1 MFYKTRTRILCLHY
15 FNLAVGLERQR
26 QPELAAR
33 PLVVVRIWDAQVLD
47 ACPLAAAAGVQ
58 PGAARRRVE
67 QLCPEAALLPAA
79 EDDYQQLHAA
89 LRTTLLHF
97 AGAGRVEAAALG
109 EFYVD
114 VAGLTSAFG
123 SETDLAEQL
132 RAALAPVTAL
142 APAIGIA
149 ENKFTAARA
158 AAAHHAAGCASGAL
172 LVAGG
177 SAAEFLAPQPLQALP
192 NLPAEMLRR
201 LQLFG
206 LHTLGN
212 FAALPAAAV
221 ATQFDAAGLCYH
233 ALARGRDARPLLPH
247 TPPLILRCSHALPE
261 GLPDR
266 QALHNHAGRLAQ
278 RLAAALQAASVHTTA
293 LAVELQQDT
302 GPAQQAG
309 AAVKPPC
316 ADARRLQRMAQRLLE
331 QFELT
336 TAAGTL
342 RLTAYP
348 LRAWHLGASQP
359 ELLPERTARPSDN
372 MHQTVRALRQRFG
385 APVMQLAS
393 TLGPPQPLPLQVR
406 SAPDGSPQLVR
417 LPKNNGT
424 RTVQQVLEFWREQRS
439 WWEQPVQRE
448 YYLVEAVGGRLLTL
462 FHDARAGWFL
472 DRRCEL

>member
-1 MFYKTRTRILCLHY
+1 M
-15 FNLAVGLERQR
+15 
-26 QPELAAR
+26 
-33 PLVVVRIWDAQVLD
+33 
-47 ACPLAAAAGVQ
+47 
-58 PGAARRRVE
+58 
-67 QLCPEAALLPAA
+67 
-79 EDDYQQLHAA
+79 
-89 LRTTLLHF
+89 
-97 AGAGRVEAAALG
+97 
-109 EFYVD
+109 
-114 VAGLTSAFG
+114 
-123 SETDLAEQL
+123 
-132 RAALAPVTAL
+132 LAPITAL

-149 ENKFTAARA
+149 ENKFTAACA

-177 SAAEFLAPQPLQALP
+177 SAAEFLAPQPLQVLP

-212 FAALPAAAV
+212 FAALSAAAV
-221 ATQFDAAGLCYH
+221 AAQFDAAGLCYH
-233 ALARGRDARPLLPH
+233 ALARGRDVRPLLPH
-247 TPPLILRCSHALPE
+247 TPPLILRCSRALPE

-278 RLAAALQAASVHTTA
+278 RLAAALQAASAHTTA

-309 AAVKPPC
+309 AAVKPPS

-348 LRAWHLGASQP
+348 LRAWHLGASQL
-359 ELLPERTARPSDN
+359 ELLPERTARTSDS

-406 SAPDGSPQLVR
+406 SAPDGSPLLVR

-472 DRRCEL
+472 DRRREL